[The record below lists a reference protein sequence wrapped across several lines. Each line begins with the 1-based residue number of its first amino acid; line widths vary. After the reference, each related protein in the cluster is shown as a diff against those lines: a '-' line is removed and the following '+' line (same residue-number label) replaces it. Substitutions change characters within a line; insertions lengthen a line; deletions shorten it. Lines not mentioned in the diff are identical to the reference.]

1 MLVLNQLKLSPLLL
15 CCLSSLLKHSNSW
28 ESTSYWRPAD
38 VIKPVLDERL
48 SCTCFMLS
56 KTRNR
61 RQSEVFLIFWH
72 GTSFIIC
79 AILSPHSIWA
89 PLFTPQYLYHTVTD
103 SNSTDVFSPRSDT
116 ATLMTSLLPAGAI
129 QMLCSSH
136 VLAVFKEICLNSCSV
151 FLSAQTE
158 WASIIRSKSFPP
170 LSASYC

>member
-61 RQSEVFLIFWH
+61 MQSEVFFNLLTWGWFY
-72 GTSFIIC
+72 
-79 AILSPHSIWA
+79 
-89 PLFTPQYLYHTVTD
+89 YLCY
-103 SNSTDVFSPRSDT
+103 
-116 ATLMTSLLPAGAI
+116 
-129 QMLCSSH
+129 
-136 VLAVFKEICLNSCSV
+136 FK
-151 FLSAQTE
+151 
-158 WASIIRSKSFPP
+158 PP
-170 LSASYC
+170 